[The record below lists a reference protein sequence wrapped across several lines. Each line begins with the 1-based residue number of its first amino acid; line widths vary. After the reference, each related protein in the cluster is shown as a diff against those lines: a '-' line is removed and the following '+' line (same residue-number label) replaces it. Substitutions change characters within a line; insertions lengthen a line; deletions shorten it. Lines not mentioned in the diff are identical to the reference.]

1 MTNYSD
7 VQPLRVLTLPF
18 IILNKI
24 PLCMKLTVLLLF
36 LSIGLTHATSSYGQ
50 STTLSL
56 EVNNA
61 TVQDVLDKI
70 ESQSDFHFF
79 YNNKQINTKRVVS
92 MKKTKENV
100 FTILNELFNGTDVS
114 YQVMDKNIILSNIRK
129 TEKQEVQQTGN
140 KISGVVTDAS
150 GEPIIGANVFEKG
163 SPMNGTIT
171 DIDGKFSIAVPVN
184 GSLVVSY
191 IGYETQ
197 TVAVADKKNFKV
209 VLKEDSEVIGEVVVV
224 GYGTQKK
231 ANLTGAVASV
241 DLGKT
246 LESRP
251 VADVGRGL
259 QGSVPGLSVVIP
271 SGEVGSDPVMKIRG
285 QIGSIKGS
293 SNPLILLDNVEI
305 PSIQMVNP
313 DDIESISV
321 LKDAASSS
329 IYGAKAAFGVILI
342 TTKKGAKTESI
353 SVQYSNNF
361 SWQKVAKDINLAGID
376 ALEYSLLAAE
386 RVGSSMA
393 GAFWKVD
400 RTSFE
405 KSKEWLSKYNGKVG
419 SNDPMLYGRDWYVDG
434 SYKMG
439 VRLYDAYDYMV
450 DEWTPSQNHN
460 LSLNGKS
467 GKVSYNIGLG
477 YLGQSGMLKQAKKDD
492 FTRYNASVKLSS
504 EINKYITVRGGILF
518 SDRIKQYPYATNSTT
533 ADPWLYVYRWGP
545 LSPFGTEDGEALRSP
560 ASEIASSNTAKQE
573 YSYTNVNVGATFTIT
588 KDWTVDADYTHANQE
603 YIWNRPGTRFSA
615 RNAWV
620 GAIAKTDESGNPVY
634 VNNEGAEVASGTA
647 GSMPAY
653 ELPYTMYTG
662 LGSNPDHIY
671 RRSENSKQGTF
682 NMFTTYNL
690 KLNDIHSFKVMA
702 GINRVTYKLQY
713 NWSQKTELFD
723 INNPQFDLANGTQ
736 TAGGGTEWESQLGYF
751 GRINYILKDKY
762 LFEANLRYDGS
773 SKFPKELKWR
783 TFPSFSAGWIV
794 SNESFMEGL
803 NPTLS
808 TLKLR
813 GSWGTIGDQTVSNT
827 LYVPTMTSM
836 NTTWLNGDTRYQAY
850 KTPNAVDANITW
862 QDIENLNIGADF
874 RFLNDKLGV
883 TYDWYERTTKN
894 MIVPGLEVPYTFGGD
909 EPEGNYGEL
918 RTRGWEV
925 AVDFNHR
932 FKNGLGIN
940 LMATLSDATSVITG
954 YPEAA
959 AKTVTNASAYYKGLQ
974 IGDIYGYRTD
984 RLYQKDDFEYDSNG
998 SLIPITVDG
1007 YSVYKLKGENPSY
1020 QGFLQNSSNFKFG
1033 PGDVKF
1039 TDLNGDGKINNGS
1052 AVVGDSGDMEVIGNS
1067 TPRYQYGLRL
1077 GVDYKGIDFS
1087 VFFQGVGKRD
1097 IWGDGFLAI
1106 AGYNSS
1112 DGAMPQTFAG
1122 DFWKEDRTEAFYPRA
1137 YNNAGSAKSNN
1148 MQVQSRY
1155 MLDMSYFRV
1164 KNITVGYSLPKDI
1177 IKKAYLSNARIYMSV
1192 ENFFTFDNLRD
1203 LPIDPESVSGYSMFN
1218 SSNYNSGRTGVGSPL
1233 FKSLSVGA
1241 QLTF

>member
-1 MTNYSD
+1 MD
-7 VQPLRVLTLPF
+7 CFQR
-18 IILNKI
+18 K
-24 PLCMKLTVLLLF
+24 
-36 LSIGLTHATSSYGQ
+36 
-50 STTLSL
+50 
-56 EVNNA
+56 
-61 TVQDVLDKI
+61 
-70 ESQSDFHFF
+70 FH
-79 YNNKQINTKRVVS
+79 
-92 MKKTKENV
+92 
-100 FTILNELFNGTDVS
+100 
-114 YQVMDKNIILSNIRK
+114 
-129 TEKQEVQQTGN
+129 
-140 KISGVVTDAS
+140 
-150 GEPIIGANVFEKG
+150 
-163 SPMNGTIT
+163 
-171 DIDGKFSIAVPVN
+171 
-184 GSLVVSY
+184 
-191 IGYETQ
+191 
-197 TVAVADKKNFKV
+197 
-209 VLKEDSEVIGEVVVV
+209 
-224 GYGTQKK
+224 
-231 ANLTGAVASV
+231 
-241 DLGKT
+241 
-246 LESRP
+246 
-251 VADVGRGL
+251 GR
-259 QGSVPGLSVVIP
+259 
-271 SGEVGSDPVMKIRG
+271 
-285 QIGSIKGS
+285 
-293 SNPLILLDNVEI
+293 
-305 PSIQMVNP
+305 
-313 DDIESISV
+313 
-321 LKDAASSS
+321 
-329 IYGAKAAFGVILI
+329 
-342 TTKKGAKTESI
+342 
-353 SVQYSNNF
+353 
-361 SWQKVAKDINLAGID
+361 
-376 ALEYSLLAAE
+376 AE
-386 RVGSSMA
+386 
-393 GAFWKVD
+393 
-400 RTSFE
+400 
-405 KSKEWLSKYNGKVG
+405 
-419 SNDPMLYGRDWYVDG
+419 
-434 SYKMG
+434 
-439 VRLYDAYDYMV
+439 
-450 DEWTPSQNHN
+450 
-460 LSLNGKS
+460 
-467 GKVSYNIGLG
+467 
-477 YLGQSGMLKQAKKDD
+477 
-492 FTRYNASVKLSS
+492 
-504 EINKYITVRGGILF
+504 
-518 SDRIKQYPYATNSTT
+518 
-533 ADPWLYVYRWGP
+533 
-545 LSPFGTEDGEALRSP
+545 
-560 ASEIASSNTAKQE
+560 
-573 YSYTNVNVGATFTIT
+573 
-588 KDWTVDADYTHANQE
+588 
-603 YIWNRPGTRFSA
+603 
-615 RNAWV
+615 
-620 GAIAKTDESGNPVY
+620 
-634 VNNEGAEVASGTA
+634 
-647 GSMPAY
+647 
-653 ELPYTMYTG
+653 
-662 LGSNPDHIY
+662 
-671 RRSENSKQGTF
+671 
-682 NMFTTYNL
+682 
-690 KLNDIHSFKVMA
+690 
-702 GINRVTYKLQY
+702 
-713 NWSQKTELFD
+713 
-723 INNPQFDLANGTQ
+723 
-736 TAGGGTEWESQLGYF
+736 
-751 GRINYILKDKY
+751 
-762 LFEANLRYDGS
+762 
-773 SKFPKELKWR
+773 
-783 TFPSFSAGWIV
+783 
-794 SNESFMEGL
+794 